1 MLIEQFFVIFVDIH
15 NIFWLVLLTFLPAL
29 ELRASIPVGL
39 WSRPLVVPFFGTVNG
54 LGLSLLEV
62 LPIVLVANVLLGIF
76 LFFFLDSLVR
86 TFTKIHFINVIYSRI
101 VEKTQKK
108 VEKYVDKWGTLG
120 LALFIAVPLP
130 GSGVWTGAL
139 AAHLL
144 GMKFKKFLVAEIIGV
159 LIAGTLVTLAT
170 VGLLGGLL

>member
-1 MLIEQFFVIFVDIH
+1 MDIH
-15 NIFWLVLLTFLPAL
+15 NLFWLVLLTFLPAL

-39 WSRPLVVPFFGTVNG
+39 WSKPIDIPFFGTVNG

-62 LPIVLVANVLLGIF
+62 LPIVIITNIFLGIF
-76 LFFFLDSLVR
+76 IFLFLDSLVR
-86 TFTKIHFINVIYSRI
+86 VFTKVQFIKVLYNRV
-101 VEKTQKK
+101 VERTQRKA
-108 VEKYVDKWGTLG
+108 EKYVERFGTIG

-144 GMKFKKFLVAEIIGV
+144 GMRFRKFVAACVIGV
-159 LIAGTLVTLAT
+159 LVAGALVTLAT
-170 VGLLGGLL
+170 LGLLKGFL